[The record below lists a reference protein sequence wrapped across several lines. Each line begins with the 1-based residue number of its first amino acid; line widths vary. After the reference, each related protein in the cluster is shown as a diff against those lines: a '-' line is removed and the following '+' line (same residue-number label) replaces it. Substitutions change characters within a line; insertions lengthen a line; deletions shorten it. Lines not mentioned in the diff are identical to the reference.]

1 MAFQRVPETAEA
13 IVRYTAGIKPV
24 VMTFYA
30 RFIGGYSTSDLIAL
44 ANNVDTRVGNNFLP
58 IQTDDIVYNSTLVR
72 GLDKINDEEV
82 IDSDNTGFGGVVSKG
97 LPNNVSFAVKRLSG
111 LTGRSARG
119 RIFWVGMPDTDLAT
133 DENFLTGPASLAILG
148 AIDLMRTSLA
158 LSGWTPVIV
167 SRFTGGVK
175 RDPAVTFVWT
185 LTGITDERVDSQR
198 GRLPVA

>member
-82 IDSDNTGFGGVVSKG
+82 IDSDNTGPGGVVSKG
-97 LPNNVSFAVKRLSG
+97 LPNNVSYAVKRLSG

-119 RIFWVGMPDTDLAT
+119 R
-133 DENFLTGPASLAILG
+133 
-148 AIDLMRTSLA
+148 
-158 LSGWTPVIV
+158 
-167 SRFTGGVK
+167 
-175 RDPAVTFVWT
+175 
-185 LTGITDERVDSQR
+185 Q
-198 GRLPVA
+198 